1 MRKINIIS
9 MPKPLAHTFKK
20 IASVIYIWFFT
31 LFRRQ
36 GCGFALPI
44 RSDSVI

>member
-1 MRKINIIS
+1 MRKIKIMSRPNA
-9 MPKPLAHTFKK
+9 LAHTFKK
-20 IASVIYIWFFT
+20 IASVIYYWFFT